1 MFPTI
6 VIIALT
12 AVIAIVLAISYFR
25 NKTNSKEDIMAG
37 VRERAEQRRMDR
49 AFMNTTPVEDP
60 YDRIYDLNAAMS
72 VVEVDESAS
81 GYGQLDDEQKRVI
94 AAIFDS
100 QSQVPT
106 TLASSKL
113 GVVAGSRWTH
123 SVFGELNQLEPI
135 HERDVWSNSRN

>member
-12 AVIAIVLAISYFR
+12 AVIAIVLALAYFR
-25 NKTNSKEDIMAG
+25 NKTSPKEDIMAG

-49 AFMNTTPVEDP
+49 AFMNTTPLEDP
-60 YDRIYDLNAAMS
+60 YERIYDLNAAMS
-72 VVEVDESAS
+72 AVEVDESAN
-81 GYGQLDDEQKRVI
+81 GYGQLDEEQKRVI

-100 QSQVPT
+100 QAQVPT
-106 TLASSKL
+106 TLTASKL

-123 SVFGELNQLEPI
+123 SVFGELNQLEPLREKDI
-135 HERDVWSNSRN
+135 WSNSRN